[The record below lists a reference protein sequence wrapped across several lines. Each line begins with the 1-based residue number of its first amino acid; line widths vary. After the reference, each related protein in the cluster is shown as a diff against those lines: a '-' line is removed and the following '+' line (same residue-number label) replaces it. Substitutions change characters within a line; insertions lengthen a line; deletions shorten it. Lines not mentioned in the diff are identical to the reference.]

1 MIRRIILAP
10 IVLPVVLILTVLNLI
25 VITVSSVYENV
36 AGIPMKLLGI
46 LVLLA
51 LITKTWLAAALFAGI
66 LAAGYLVII
75 FAGTLAFL
83 LELGRDSLLGLLLA

>member
-75 FAGTLAFL
+75 FAGTIAFL

>member
-75 FAGTLAFL
+75 FAGTLALL